1 MNLRQVEAF
10 RTVMLTGK
18 MTAAAELMSITQP
31 AVSLL
36 IRDFE
41 IDTKLKLFDRRGNQL
56 TPMLEALTLL
66 QEVERA
72 YVGLSRIKAF
82 AEEISRQ
89 NVGMLRIAAMPA
101 LANGIMP
108 RFLARFLR
116 DRPNVH
122 TSLNGIP
129 SSMVIEAVASGQMDL
144 GFADGPLDRPGFM
157 IETCAIPAVVAVPA
171 GHPLANM
178 ENIMP
183 TDLANER
190 MITLEPGTLFAMRV
204 EVTLAGIPRSSTI
217 ETRLSHTALTL
228 VSEGAGIT
236 IIDPSS
242 ATEFR
247 GRGVVVRPFGVFVD
261 AGFLAIRRSQGA
273 DNQLAGRLVGEF
285 WAYHAALLSG
295 EEADDR
301 PTGELIRSDPDAPSD
316 E

>member
-31 AVSLL
+31 AVSRL

-56 TPMLEALTLL
+56 TPTREALTLL
-66 QEVERA
+66 REVERA

-82 AEEISRQ
+82 AEEIGRQ
-89 NVGMLRIAAMPA
+89 NAGMLRIAAMPA

-122 TSLNGIP
+122 ASLNGIP
-129 SSMVIEAVASGQMDL
+129 SSLVIEAVASGQVDL
-144 GFADGPLDRPGFM
+144 GFADGPLDRPGFR
-157 IETCAIPAVVAVPA
+157 IETRPIPAVVAVPT
-171 GHPLANM
+171 GHRLA
-178 ENIMP
+178 ETQNIMP
-183 TDLANER
+183 ADLADER

-204 EVTLAGIPRSSTI
+204 EVALAGVPRSSTL

-228 VSEGAGIT
+228 VSEGAGIA

-247 GRGVVVRPFGVFVD
+247 GRGVVVRPFGIFVD
-261 AGFLAIRRSQGA
+261 AGFLAIRLDHGA
-273 DNQLAGRLVGEF
+273 ENALAERFVREF
-285 WAYHAALLSG
+285 WSYHEALLNG
-295 EEADDR
+295 EESALGGSSLG
-301 PTGELIRSDPDAPSD
+301 PTSVA
-316 E
+316 

>member
-31 AVSLL
+31 AVSRL

-41 IDTKLKLFDRRGNQL
+41 IGTKLKLFDRRGNQL
-56 TPMLEALTLL
+56 TPTREALTLL
-66 QEVERA
+66 REVERA

-82 AEEISRQ
+82 AEEIGRQ
-89 NVGMLRIAAMPA
+89 NAGMLRIAAMPA

-122 TSLNGIP
+122 ASLNGIP
-129 SSMVIEAVASGQMDL
+129 SSQVIEAVASGQVDL
-144 GFADGPLDRPGFM
+144 GFADGPLDRPGFR
-157 IETCAIPAVVAVPA
+157 IETRPIPAVVAVPT
-171 GHPLANM
+171 GHRLS
-178 ENIMP
+178 ETQNIMP
-183 TDLANER
+183 ADLADER

-204 EVTLAGIPRSSTI
+204 EVALAGVPRSSTL

-228 VSEGAGIT
+228 VSEGAGIA

-247 GRGVVVRPFGVFVD
+247 GRGVVVRPFGIFVD
-261 AGFLAIRRSQGA
+261 AGFLAIRLDHGA
-273 DNQLAGRLVGEF
+273 ENTLAERFVREF
-285 WAYHAALLSG
+285 WIYHEALLNG
-295 EEADDR
+295 EESVLGGPSPEQ
-301 PTGELIRSDPDAPSD
+301 PTVA
-316 E
+316 

>member
-31 AVSLL
+31 AVSRL

-56 TPMLEALTLL
+56 TPTREALTLL

-89 NVGMLRIAAMPA
+89 NAGMLRIAAMPA

-108 RFLARFLR
+108 RFLAWFLR

-122 TSLNGIP
+122 ASLNGIP
-129 SSMVIEAVASGQMDL
+129 SSLVIEAVASGQVDL
-144 GFADGPLDRPGFM
+144 GFADGPLDRPGFL
-157 IETCAIPAVVAVPA
+157 IETRPIPAVVAVPT
-171 GHPLANM
+171 GHRLADR
-178 ENIMP
+178 EDIMP
-183 TDLANER
+183 ADLANER

-204 EVTLAGIPRSSTI
+204 EVALAGIPRSSTL

-228 VSEGAGIT
+228 VSEGAGIA

-247 GRGVVVRPFGVFVD
+247 GRGVVVRPFAIFVD
-261 AGFLAIRRSQGA
+261 AGFLAIRRSQGSDSVLA
-273 DNQLAGRLVGEF
+273 ERFVSEFWSYHEALLAGDSTSTTTIG
-285 WAYHAALLSG
+285 ATMIA
-295 EEADDR
+295 
-301 PTGELIRSDPDAPSD
+301 
-316 E
+316 